1 LSSRR
6 CPIYR
11 IYHSLE
17 NIYLISVLD
26 KIGHKGFQHDETQE
40 ILSRISTLS
49 GVVEMALP
57 RYCGLSRRDL
67 PIGVQLGDEVD
78 E

>member
-1 LSSRR
+1 MRQ
-6 CPIYR
+6 
-11 IYHSLE
+11 
-17 NIYLISVLD
+17 
-26 KIGHKGFQHDETQE
+26 KGSQHDDTQE
-40 ILSRISTLS
+40 ILSRISALS

-57 RYCGLSRRDL
+57 TYCGLARRDL